1 MSLQLE
7 FYAGDPAVIGPA
19 FTEIEFDGLRDG
31 TVAHSYADLSLH
43 LSPTD
48 LDILSE
54 QAASLV
60 GNNIPNL
67 LDSLE
72 GSIGGTPGES
82 DASLVAAEWVKGISQ
97 VEMHRCAEFTKRWL
111 EAVAAESGDDVVTD
125 CPDAVT
131 AVERLVMLCR
141 DSIARSSRVVFAWY
155 L

>member
-7 FYAGDPAVIGPA
+7 FYAGDPATIGPA

-31 TVAHSYADLSLH
+31 TVAHSYSDLSLH

-54 QAASLV
+54 QAASLI
-60 GNNIPNL
+60 GRNIPNL

-72 GSIGGTPGES
+72 VSIGGTPDES
-82 DASLVAAEWVKGISQ
+82 DASLVAAEWVTGISQ
-97 VEMHRCAEFTKRWL
+97 IDTNQCADLTRRWL

-125 CPDAVT
+125 SPRC
-131 AVERLVMLCR
+131 CGCG
-141 DSIARSSRVVFAWY
+141 
-155 L
+155 

>member
-48 LDILSE
+48 LD
-54 QAASLV
+54 
-60 GNNIPNL
+60 NIPNL

-97 VEMHRCAEFTKRWL
+97 VEMHRCAELTKRWL

-141 DSIARSSRVVFAWY
+141 DSIASSSRVVFAWY